1 MKASTI
7 QMLSNAGLAGASLL
21 IPNLAR
27 DEFGSSTVEIGT
39 IVAGYNAAVFIS
51 CYMFGRASDVYGR
64 RTILIVGLLLSTIA
78 CVLHLFADS
87 TFALAIIRV
96 IVGICA
102 GVFPSALIAYVYE
115 SSKKIGKFT
124 SWGSFGFG
132 AGTFIAGFIGIY
144 YQIFLFS
151 AALLAASFA
160 LSLFLPFGKE
170 TLHKVAFFPRA
181 LIKRNFPVY
190 SSIMLRHIGANM
202 IWVTYPIFL
211 ADLGADPL
219 FIGGIYAVN
228 AFGQFFFM
236 QLLDRFSSSSLV
248 AFGFIF
254 SAVTFPTYTF
264 AIIYWQIVPAQIILA
279 AAWSCL
285 YVGSMKYVM
294 ERNDEKGTAVGI
306 LQSVLSVS
314 AILGALLGG
323 AVSFAFGYHG
333 AMYVAT
339 GLAVAGLILFAMSDT
354 WMRTRI
360 RKGFNH
366 SNS

>member
-27 DEFGSSTVEIGT
+27 DGFGSNTVEIGL
-39 IVAGYNAAVFIS
+39 IVASYNVAVFTSSYI
-51 CYMFGRASDVYGR
+51 FGRASDVYGR
-64 RTILIVGLLLSTIA
+64 RIILVVGLLLSAIA
-78 CVLHLFADS
+78 CGLHIFAS
-87 TFALAIIRV
+87 NTFTLAIIRV

-102 GVFPSALIAYVYE
+102 GMFPSALIAYVYE
-115 SSKKIGKFT
+115 SSKKIGKLA

-144 YQIFLFS
+144 YEIFLFS
-151 AALLAASFA
+151 AGLLAVSFA
-160 LSLFLPFGKE
+160 ISLFLPFGKE
-170 TLHKVAFFPRA
+170 TLHEVAFFPRA
-181 LIKRNFPVY
+181 LMKRNLPVY

-202 IWVTYPIFL
+202 IWVTYPLFL
-211 ADLGADPL
+211 EDLGADPL
-219 FIGGIYAVN
+219 FIGAIYAVN

-248 AFGFIF
+248 AFGFVF
-254 SAVTFPTYTF
+254 SAITFPTYTF
-264 AIIYWQIVPAQIILA
+264 ALVYWQIIPAQIILA

-306 LQSVLSVS
+306 LHSVLSVS

-323 AVSFAFGYHG
+323 VVSFAFGYHG
-333 AMYVAT
+333 AMYFAT
-339 GLAVAGLILFAMSDT
+339 GLAIVGLVVFAMSDS
-354 WMRTRI
+354 WMRARI
-360 RKGFNH
+360 RKGFNR
-366 SNS
+366 SKS